1 MANLTADLLIKE
13 RFGKRFAY
21 GLKAGTRLFRGSI
34 VALTSGGL
42 AVRPGDAGAVAIV
55 GVSPEQID
63 NAAGVDGA
71 QVVQPRRGVLQL
83 TVPGATHA
91 NIGAAV
97 YATDDSALTLTAG
110 TNLRLGTLV
119 GIEAGLTFVEV

>member
-13 RFGKRFAY
+13 RFSKRFAY

-34 VALTSGGL
+34 VALNAAGL
-42 AVRPGDAGAVAIV
+42 AMRPGDAGAVAIV
-55 GVSPEQID
+55 GVSPELID
-63 NAAGVDGA
+63 NIAGTDGA
-71 QVVQPRRGVLQL
+71 QMVQPRRGVLQL
-83 TVPGATHA
+83 VVPGATHA

-119 GIEAGLTFVEV
+119 GIEAGLTYVEV